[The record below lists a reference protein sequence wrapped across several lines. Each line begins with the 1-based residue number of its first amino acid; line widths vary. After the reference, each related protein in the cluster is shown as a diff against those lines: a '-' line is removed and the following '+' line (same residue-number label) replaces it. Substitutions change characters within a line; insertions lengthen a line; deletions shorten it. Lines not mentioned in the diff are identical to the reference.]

1 MSLYYLNVIV
11 HLLAALF
18 WLGGMFFLAVVGAP
32 VLRRVEPPEL
42 RAGLFQSLG
51 ESFRRS
57 GWVAIAVLLVTGVAN
72 LHFKGILSVEVW
84 SHAGFWDSGYGRAL
98 LWKLLAV
105 SGMVGVSF
113 IHDFVLGPRSTRATQ
128 GSARGARLR
137 KQASLLA
144 RFNAFLGILAVVA
157 AVYLAR
163 GTP

>member
-18 WLGGMFFLAVVGAP
+18 WLGGMFFLALVGAP

-42 RAGLFQSLG
+42 RARLFQALG
-51 ESFRRS
+51 ESFRFS
-57 GWVAIAVLLVTGVAN
+57 GWIAIGVLLITGAAN
-72 LHFKGILSVEVW
+72 LHFKGILSVEVL
-84 SHAGFWDSGYGRAL
+84 SSAGLWDGAYGRAL

-105 SGMVGVSF
+105 SGMVVVSF
-113 IHDFVLGPRSTRATQ
+113 IHDFVLGPRSTRAKQDSPQTL
-128 GSARGARLR
+128 RLR
-137 KQASLLA
+137 KRAASLA
-144 RFNAFLGILAVVA
+144 RLNALLGIVAVVA

>member
-1 MSLYYLNVIV
+1 MSLYYLNVVV

-32 VLRRVEPPEL
+32 VLRRLEPPEL
-42 RAGLFQSLG
+42 RARLFQALG
-51 ESFRRS
+51 ESFRLS
-57 GWVAIAVLLVTGVAN
+57 GWVAIALLLVTGAAN
-72 LHFKGILSVEVW
+72 LHFKGILSVEVLGNP
-84 SHAGFWDSGYGRAL
+84 GFWDHGYGRAL

-105 SGMVGVSF
+105 SGMVVVSF

-128 GSARGARLR
+128 GSPEGARLR
-137 KQASLLA
+137 KRASLLA
-144 RFNAFLGILAVVA
+144 RFNAFLGIVAVVA